1 MNIQF
6 LTTTQK
12 VWVLIC
18 LPKCFWFITIFIWD
32 RKNFFMTICKHVES
46 PYHVSFSCLI
56 SSAEGRTFFSSVS
69 TFFSFPL
76 SNFSTPNWMK
86 KHVLMI
92 MILILT
98 IAMSCLAAG
107 FSTGVTSFRPLV
119 SAPWIADSSSEL
131 GLHSDMVELGRLTRR
146 EWVILS
152 NIMLY
157 RRPFMI
163 RGLIS
168 NNYLIRINWKWYW
181 FHTISTKRKIFVL
194 LSISE
199 IALENM
205 FLWSTI

>member
-6 LTTTQK
+6 LKTIKK

-32 RKNFFMTICKHVES
+32 RKKFLYDNLQTCWI
-46 PYHVSFSCLI
+46 PLSCLLFLLDI
-56 SSAEGRTFFSSVS
+56 LCRRKNILL
-69 TFFSFPL
+69 L
-76 SNFSTPNWMK
+76 SL
-86 KHVLMI
+86 H
-92 MILILT
+92 ILQLALVKLLHSKLNDKGCLIEILTIILT

-146 EWVILS
+146 EGVILS
-152 NIMLY
+152 NRIYY
-157 RRPFMI
+157 RRWLLI

-168 NNYLIRINWKWYW
+168 NQYLIRNAICQYN
-181 FHTISTKRKIFVL
+181 
-194 LSISE
+194 
-199 IALENM
+199 NP
-205 FLWSTI
+205 